1 MVVEKE
7 QYLTL
12 CRRIQKLIKD
22 YIDKQM
28 ANKMQ
33 LLHEDINGM
42 IDNFQLE
49 MIR

>member
-1 MVVEKE
+1 MNEDDPFEDNNVDS
-7 QYLTL
+7 
-12 CRRIQKLIKD
+12 KLIKD